1 MRAALFEATL
11 SHFKVKVAANR
22 DATGGEKSSVKRR
35 RATERVIACAVS
47 VAGHG
52 LVIWILAQS
61 LEDRPGRADLPVV
74 EMTLLPPLEVPS
86 PAARQK
92 IATPVG
98 PAASNA
104 PTTAVEASAPTLVP
118 MEAQPSAALA
128 QPSGSG
134 AGPGPAAGEGQGAS
148 NRAALDFT
156 CVAAAGKTLTPSQR
170 RKCLGDYSLPT
181 PPRDYGALIP
191 ADKRAEYDAVA
202 RRQARRRQW
211 PSNFGNGASMG
222 CPQANLGSGCL
233 DDMLIPLTGSAAKAR
248 K

>member
-11 SHFKVKVAANR
+11 SHFKVKVAAHR
-22 DATGGEKSSVKRR
+22 DTTGGEKSSVERR

-47 VAGHG
+47 IAGHG
-52 LVIWILAQS
+52 LVVWILAQS
-61 LEDRPGRADLPVV
+61 LENHPPPTDLPVV
-74 EMTLLPPLEVPS
+74 EMTLLPPLEPPS
-86 PAARQK
+86 PAARPK
-92 IATPVG
+92 MATPAR

-118 MEAQPSAALA
+118 MEAQPSAAPA
-128 QPSGSG
+128 QTLGSG
-134 AGPGPAAGEGQGAS
+134 TGPGPAAGEGQGAS
-148 NRAALDFT
+148 DRAALDFT
-156 CVAAAGKTLTPSQR
+156 CVTAAGKTLTPGQR
-170 RKCLGDYSLPT
+170 RKCLGDYSAPAS
-181 PPRDYGALIP
+181 PRDYGALIP